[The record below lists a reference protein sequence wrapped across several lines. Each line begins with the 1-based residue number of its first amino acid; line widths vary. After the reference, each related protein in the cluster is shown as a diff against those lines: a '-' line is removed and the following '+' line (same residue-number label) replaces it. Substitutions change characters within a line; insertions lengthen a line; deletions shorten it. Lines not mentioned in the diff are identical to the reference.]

1 MTEDTQ
7 NNSAS
12 GNSDWKDRE
21 LGALW
26 RREGRNQNFLSGM
39 IRLKEDGVEREIK
52 VVVFTNKGKAK
63 NERAPDFI
71 IYKDTPREDAPR
83 DDAAIIPEVGKGAPD
98 SDLPDSLQ

>member
-1 MTEDTQ
+1 MTEDNT
-7 NNSAS
+7 NKTTT
-12 GNSDWKDRE
+12 NSDWKERE

-39 IRLKEDGVEREIK
+39 IRLNEDGTEREIK

-71 IYKDTPREDAPR
+71 IYQDTPRDEAPR
-83 DDAAIIPEVGKGAPD
+83 DDTPIIPEVGNSSAD
-98 SDLPDSLQ
+98 ADLPDSLR